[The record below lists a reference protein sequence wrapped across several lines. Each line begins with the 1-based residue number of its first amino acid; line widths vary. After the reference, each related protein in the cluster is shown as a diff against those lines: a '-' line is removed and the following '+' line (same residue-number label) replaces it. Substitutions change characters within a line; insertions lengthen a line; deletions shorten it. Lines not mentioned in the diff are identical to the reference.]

1 MAFGRAEQSLAA
13 REILE
18 LVQDELRLVE
28 REIRLESVASVDA
41 ITTIGQYLQAS
52 GGKRLRPTLVLLA
65 SRLVGDGGESAIR
78 LAAVVE
84 MVHTATLIHDDIIDG
99 AQTRRGRPSI
109 SRKWGNHI
117 SVLAGDWLY
126 MQAFQIALR
135 EQNFHILD
143 LMAGVTQMMV
153 EGELLQLERIG
164 SLAVSEADYMELVDR
179 KTAGLF
185 SVCARLGAIAAGADE
200 VTEERLGEYGWNA
213 GMAFQLA
220 DDVLDFTAHERVL
233 GKPVGNDLAE
243 GKVTLPLIYAL
254 EEAEAQER
262 GLVET
267 VLRER
272 TYDQVPFANI
282 LSLIRKYRGVE
293 RAYQRAQVF
302 TQRARRLISEFPQSP
317 CQRALH
323 ALTELVT
330 ERDH

>member
-1 MAFGRAEQSLAA
+1 MAFRRAGQSLAA

-28 REIRLESVASVDA
+28 REIRLESAASVDA

-65 SRLVGDGGESAIR
+65 SKLVGDGGESAIR

-109 SRKWGNHI
+109 NRKWGNHI

-164 SLAVSEADYMELVDR
+164 SLTVSEADYMELVDR

-200 VTEERLGEYGWNA
+200 ATEERLGEYGWNA

-243 GKVTLPLIYAL
+243 GTVTLPLIYAL

-267 VLRER
+267 VLQDRR
-272 TYDQVPFANI
+272 YDRVPFASI

-293 RAYQRAQVF
+293 RTHERAQVF
-302 TQRARRLISEFPQSP
+302 TERARRLISEFPESL
-317 CQRALH
+317 CQRALY